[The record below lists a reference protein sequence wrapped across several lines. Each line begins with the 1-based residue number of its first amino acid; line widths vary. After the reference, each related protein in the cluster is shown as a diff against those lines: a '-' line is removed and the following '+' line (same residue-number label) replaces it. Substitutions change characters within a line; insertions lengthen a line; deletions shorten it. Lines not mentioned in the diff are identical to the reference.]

1 MKRLRLA
8 LSLVLMSAAT
18 AALAT
23 TYVRV
28 EKDGSKTY
36 SDRPIPGGVPVEV
49 QPAQGYSA
57 PAPASTTSNLPAEQ
71 RLLQEMDDFKY
82 SSCSVRP
89 ADNETFVNPES
100 VSIGA
105 STDPLQRPVDTM
117 TISVDGAVV
126 ATNVPS
132 YLMTTVDR
140 GAHTV
145 TVTMTDRFGRVLCTA
160 SSTFH
165 VQRPSINLPK
175 RR

>member
-8 LSLVLMSAAT
+8 LSLVLLSAAT

-57 PAPASTTSNLPAEQ
+57 PPPPSNSNLPAEQ

-82 SSCSVRP
+82 SSCSIRP
-89 ADNETFVNPES
+89 ANDETFVNPES
-100 VSIGA
+100 VIVSA
-105 STDPLQRPVDTM
+105 STEPVQRPADTM
-117 TISVDGAVV
+117 TLSVDGTVV
-126 ATNVPS
+126 ATNNPTWQ
-132 YLMTTVDR
+132 MTTVDR
-140 GAHTV
+140 GTHSV
-145 TVTMTDRFGRVLCTA
+145 TVTMTDRYGRVLCSAT
-160 SSTFH
+160 SSFH
-165 VQRPSINLPK
+165 VQRPSINMPK

>member
-1 MKRLRLA
+1 MKRPHLA
-8 LSLVLMSAAT
+8 LSLVLLSAAT
-18 AALAT
+18 AATAT

-57 PAPASTTSNLPAEQ
+57 PAQSSNSSLPAEQ
-71 RLLQEMDDFKY
+71 RLLREMDDFKY

-89 ADNETFVNPES
+89 ANDETFVNPES

-105 STDPLQRPVDTM
+105 STEPLQRPVDTM
-117 TISVDGAVV
+117 TITLDGAVV
-126 ATNVPS
+126 ATNNPS
-132 YLMTTVDR
+132 YLMTTADR
-140 GAHTV
+140 GSHTV